1 MVAAEEDTSET
12 AHSSAEDEP
21 ADDDL
26 DEAPESHHYSC
37 GLEVRCVCALCGTAC
52 AWCCVCA
59 LCGAAC
65 ACCVNGPDA
74 SAWSRSWSRDVARP
88 WPLTLV
94 LASP

>member
-37 GLEVRCVCALCGTAC
+37 GLEVRCVVRRVHGMA
-52 AWCCVCA
+52 
-59 LCGAAC
+59 
-65 ACCVNGPDA
+65 
-74 SAWSRSWSRDVARP
+74 
-88 WPLTLV
+88 
-94 LASP
+94 

>member
-52 AWCCVCA
+52 AWC
-59 LCGAAC
+59 
-65 ACCVNGPDA
+65 VNGPDA

-88 WPLTLV
+88 RPLTLV

>member
-37 GLEVRCVCALCGTAC
+37 GLEVRCVVRRVHGMSVCVRCAVRHVHA
-52 AWCCVCA
+52 V
-59 LCGAAC
+59 
-65 ACCVNGPDA
+65 
-74 SAWSRSWSRDVARP
+74 
-88 WPLTLV
+88 
-94 LASP
+94 

>member
-37 GLEVRCVCALCGTAC
+37 GLEVRCVR
-52 AWCCVCA
+52 CVVRRVHGMA
-59 LCGAAC
+59 
-65 ACCVNGPDA
+65 
-74 SAWSRSWSRDVARP
+74 
-88 WPLTLV
+88 
-94 LASP
+94 